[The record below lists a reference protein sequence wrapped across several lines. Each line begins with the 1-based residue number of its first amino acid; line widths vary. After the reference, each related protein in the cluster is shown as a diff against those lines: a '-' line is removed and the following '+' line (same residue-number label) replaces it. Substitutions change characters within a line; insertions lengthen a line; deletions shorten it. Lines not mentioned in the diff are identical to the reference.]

1 MLHTGKAPTP
11 PGAGPPSCHWLRAV
25 HLHHRPRAV
34 PGCDPAPREYLGRLL
49 VLHPLGAAHHHAR
62 IRLRDH
68 LNGVLPLPAVLVLSH
83 PRVDDRPRPVR
94 VHPLRQQLGHP
105 PPALDPPESP
115 HPPRPSAPLPT
126 PRLLPPRSGVLH
138 SRRLLPAAAG
148 RSSQRHQHHGQHD
161 TTQHHHSSQLG
172 GSACQHSTTPDHAA
186 SPKPMMA
193 DPGHPRLP
201 EGPLLPAAPSIP
213 THRLLGANP
222 TRQTCAGNDERTPTL
237 RPRPLDRPHPP
248 HHRRRHAVRLD
259 LDRT

>member
-1 MLHTGKAPTP
+1 MTALAPSASTP
-11 PGAGPPSCHWLRAV
+11 SDSSSVTRPSSLTTSKGGTSTAGAVSST
-25 HLHHRPRAV
+25 
-34 PGCDPAPREYLGRLL
+34 
-49 VLHPLGAAHHHAR
+49 AA
-62 IRLRDH
+62 
-68 LNGVLPLPAVLVLSH
+68 GSS
-83 PRVDDRPRPVR
+83 
-94 VHPLRQQLGHP
+94 P
-105 PPALDPPESP
+105 PPQ
-115 HPPRPSAPLPT
+115 
-126 PRLLPPRSGVLH
+126 
-138 SRRLLPAAAG
+138 AAAANAANTTG
-148 RSSQRHQHHGQHD
+148 N

-259 LDRT
+259 LDRTMAVGPHRSLPPPRRPRRRRLLHQGRQGTAVTRRPPRVCTRCRQTVPAGQPCPTCAPQLDREADARRGSAH